1 MDHTDQS
8 ESRRGEEMEIHHF
21 SHHHPLV
28 FIKDQSF
35 ASEAASCF
43 LLRSSLPL
51 PTPFDSFARISLGG
65 GGRSCDFCYSGSAG
79 FVYHCASCGFDLHV
93 NCALLQSSIA
103 ANVPSYLHQHPLFF
117 IENHNKEI
125 KRDCSGCTKPLSGP
139 IYHCGDYS
147 YPKLFDLHK
156 ECAELPL
163 EIKHSYDPKHPLT
176 LLPISPTHH
185 HDCSCYLCKIQ
196 WEGFVYSCSIC
207 KLELTLDDVITPTKI
222 TTASQTPMEAS
233 VETNVIYL

>member
-43 LLRSSLPL
+43 LLRVWSIA
-51 PTPFDSFARISLGG
+51 TG
-65 GGRSCDFCYSGSAG
+65 GSAG